1 MSDYTEHYNLKK
13 PAQSESYNVDDANTN
28 NTIIDTTL
36 FGKVDKIPG
45 KGLSQNDFTN
55 SYKKKIDTLQNIY
68 KYKGSVETLEDLNDI
83 TGAKGGDVY
92 NVISENKDYAFNENE
107 NKWDELGSA
116 TNVDDLA
123 TKTEIKTTKYK
134 LILSSD
140 LDAGATITV
149 PANYKVGE
157 ECLDVYYMGELLR
170 KSSDEAGTDGHYQEI
185 GESGSISNQIKIT
198 SDWGCEEGEYFDFV
212 IRGEYNA

>member
-28 NTIIDTTL
+28 NTIIDTIL

-45 KGLSQNDFTN
+45 KGLSQNDFTD

-68 KYKGSVETLEDLNDI
+68 KYRGSVETLEDLNEI

-92 NVISENKDYAFNENE
+92 NVIAENKDYAFNENE

-123 TKTEIKTTKYK
+123 TKAEIKTTKYQV
-134 LILSSD
+134 ILDSN
-140 LDAGATITV
+140 LNKGAIITI
-149 PANYKVGE
+149 PAYYKVGSD
-157 ECLDVYYMGELLR
+157 CLDVYYMSELLR
-170 KSSDEAGTDGHYQEI
+170 KSTDEAGTDGHYTEV
-185 GESGSISNQIKIT
+185 GESGTVSNQIKLT
-198 SDWGCEEGEYFDFV
+198 SDWGCEAGEYFDFV

>member
-13 PAQSESYNVDDANTN
+13 PKQSESYDVDDANTN

-45 KGLSQNDFTN
+45 KGLSQNDFTD

-123 TKTEIKTTKYK
+123 TKAEIKTTKYK
-134 LILSSD
+134 LILNSD

-157 ECLDVYYMGELLR
+157 ECLDVYFMGELLR

-198 SDWGCEEGEYFDFV
+198 SDWSVETGEYFDFV